1 MSGDPSHWGER
12 PAGAVDSPLNEALD
26 DLEQILDP
34 RREPS
39 SAGEVPDV
47 SEAAFPT
54 PVADDT
60 PGESGEGGDL
70 GGPAYSI
77 PLLEDVVLPGN
88 VVNEPATTPDD
99 ISPGPDPVTAAADDH
114 HYQDRVARRLASEI
128 EIIVDTQIE
137 AAMRQASEEIRRQVT
152 AHIQIVLPELLED
165 LALAPPKNA
174 DAPDL

>member
-39 SAGEVPDV
+39 SAGDVPDV
-47 SEAAFPT
+47 SEAAFPI
-54 PVADDT
+54 PVADDA
-60 PGESGEGGDL
+60 PGESGEGGDV
-70 GGPAYSI
+70 GEPAYII
-77 PLLEDVVLPGN
+77 PLLEDVVLPGT
-88 VVNEPATTPDD
+88 VVNELATPDD
-99 ISPGPDPVTAAADDH
+99 TSPDPVTAAADDH

-174 DAPDL
+174 DSLDL